1 MKLLLLPL
9 LSPLL
14 FLSCDPGHYGNAS
27 IENNTGDTLI
37 LDYKTRYSDTTITI
51 FPNQKTH
58 VLKFGGLGEGSM
70 YPGALNEF
78 NDISLTPTD
87 TNRSLIKDITIYE
100 NWEMIN
106 NNEKRFSSKEIECWF
121 TIGEEDIVND

>member
-9 LSPLL
+9 LFSLL
-14 FLSCDPGHYGNAS
+14 LLSCDPGHYGNAS

-37 LDYKTRYSDTTITI
+37 LNYKTRYSDTTIII

-58 VLKFGGLGEGSM
+58 VLKFGGLGEGSL
-70 YPGALNEF
+70 YPGVLNEF
-78 NDISLTPTD
+78 DEISFTPSD
-87 TNRSLIKDITIYE
+87 TNRSLIKDITKYE

-106 NNEKRFSSKEIECWF
+106 TNEKRFSNKEIESWF
-121 TIGEEDIVND
+121 TIVDEDIVND

>member
-1 MKLLLLPL
+1 
-9 LSPLL
+9 
-14 FLSCDPGHYGNAS
+14 
-27 IENNTGDTLI
+27 
-37 LDYKTRYSDTTITI
+37 
-51 FPNQKTH
+51 
-58 VLKFGGLGEGSM
+58 M

>member
-1 MKLLLLPL
+1 MKFLLLPCLFSAL
-9 LSPLL
+9 L
-14 FLSCDPGHYGNAS
+14 LSCDPGHYGNAS

-37 LDYKTRYSDTTITI
+37 LNYKTRYSDTTITI
-51 FPNQKTH
+51 FPNQKTE

-87 TNRSLIKDITIYE
+87 TNRSLIKDITKYE

-121 TIGEEDIVND
+121 TVGAADIVND